1 MYKLNDYF
9 NNTETVDY
17 YKLLNVPYNATEEQI
32 SEAYKSLAKDCAF
45 LINTVPRK
53 KKSIEREFSKFQI
66 AFKILTNKQEKE
78 KYDLKLQQEKEKLYD
93 PTFMSKVSS
102 GTGVSSPFRT
112 EPIVFTFTKVT
123 IPDIDYGNFYQ
134 NKKAI

>member
-1 MYKLNDYF
+1 MHKLNDDF
-9 NNTETVDY
+9 SNTEAVDY
-17 YKLLNVPYNATEEQI
+17 YRLLNVPYNATEEQI
-32 SEAYKSLAKDCAF
+32 LEAYKLLAKDCAF

-66 AFKILTNKQEKE
+66 AFKILANKQEKE
-78 KYDLKLQQEKEKLYD
+78 KYDLKLKQEKEKQYD
-93 PTFMSKVSS
+93 PTFMSNVSS
-102 GTGVSSPFRT
+102 GTAVFSAFRT

-123 IPDIDYGNFYQ
+123 IPDIDYGNFYR